1 MEFKLVNV
9 VLNVSSA
16 TIKLVTHEIITESV
30 EDETSLVLSVNA
42 ADTQQK
48 VVSNMTKKRLFLR
61 KKKIHMSN

>member
-61 KKKIHMSN
+61 KKKIHRSN